1 MFGHATERA
10 RQGTVTMVVMETTVV
25 ELFQHDA
32 HTTPVAHLK
41 PKTLIRFARFSRVRN
56 GMNST
61 EMTELEP
68 CPFFGPHR
76 GHRTLS
82 RVPFSPLIER
92 AQLRPETASKMAP
105 SWH

>member
-1 MFGHATERA
+1 MATERA
-10 RQGTVTMVVMETTVV
+10 RRGTVTMLVMETTVV

-41 PKTLIRFARFSRVRN
+41 AKTLIRFARFSRVRN

-68 CPFFGPHR
+68 CPFFGPTA
-76 GHRTLS
+76 GIG
-82 RVPFSPLIER
+82 PR
-92 AQLRPETASKMAP
+92 AACRFRP
-105 SWH
+105 